1 MKKLFFIATL
11 LMVATSQLYA
21 QYNFQFLGK
30 KTYTAQNL
38 SGSWGYNDTINNKEY
53 ALVGTTKGLSIV
65 DITTPTNPVEVK
77 FINGKQGTW
86 RECQTYKNFAY
97 ITQDNN
103 TGADTVSEGVL
114 IYNLS
119 QLPGGKADTF
129 KGTNPAN
136 DYILKTHSLFID
148 EKGFLYLNGGDAKVN
163 GVRTNGVM
171 IYDLKPNPMKPTF
184 VGFTQN
190 LFGTGA
196 VNYVHDCYVRNDTMF
211 QAHIYNNRFTVW
223 DIRNRANPIK
233 IQDFATPYS
242 TIHNM
247 WLSDNSKTLFVTH
260 EQFNMP
266 MEAYDISDLS
276 NIRQINEF
284 KINPTNEEI
293 AHNVHVINDFVYASY
308 YSDGVAVFDVS
319 DPTNVVTV
327 GYYDTQP
334 TTTRAYS
341 GVWGAYGYYKSG
353 NMTLSDMTKGL
364 FVIKPTYIR
373 AARIQGVVTDTNTT
387 QELTGVKISF
397 VDTANSVLTT
407 IDGIYKTGTV
417 KAGFTRFKAEKTGY
431 ITKFF
436 NATLINGTTLTVD
449 IQLRQIPV
457 YTTQNASFCQGSTFR
472 LPDGR
477 LVSDPGTYIS
487 DIVLP
492 TGRDSIITTN
502 LTQKNRSIRT
512 VNASFCEGTSYTLP
526 NGSIVTNAATYTN
539 TFSNSVG
546 CDSIITTILTQKN
559 KTSATVN
566 ASFCEGTS
574 YTLPGGSV
582 VTTAATYTNI
592 LTNSNG
598 CDSTITTIL
607 IRKNKTS
614 RTINAS
620 FCDGTSYTL
629 PGGSVVTDAATYT
642 DILTNSNG
650 CDSTVTTILIRKN
663 KTSRTINASFCEG
676 TSYTLPSGRVVTDA
690 ATYTDILTNSNGCDS
705 TVTTILTQKNKTAR
719 TVNASFCEGTSYTLP
734 SGRVVTDAAT
744 YTDILTN
751 SNGCDSTIT
760 TILTQKNKTSR
771 TINAS
776 FCEGTSYTLP
786 GGGTVTTAATYT
798 NTLTNSNGCDS
809 TITTI
814 LSRLPSYS
822 INLEDSIYRGE
833 IYTLPSGVT
842 TSTSGIYV
850 SELQTLSG
858 CDSIITTDLK
868 VVDTTTLTGI
878 RNSISEIPIKFILN
892 EYQLTIQNKS
902 TLLVSELE
910 IYNSIGSLV
919 SKYTNPSNT
928 ILLPE
933 LPKDIYI
940 IRTIM
945 SNQEQVVGKLII
957 Y

>member
-1 MKKLFFIATL
+1 
-11 LMVATSQLYA
+11 
-21 QYNFQFLGK
+21 LG
-30 KTYTAQNL
+30 YPEPRQ
-38 SGSWGYNDTINNKEY
+38 
-53 ALVGTTKGLSIV
+53 
-65 DITTPTNPVEVK
+65 
-77 FINGKQGTW
+77 
-86 RECQTYKNFAY
+86 
-97 ITQDNN
+97 
-103 TGADTVSEGVL
+103 
-114 IYNLS
+114 
-119 QLPGGKADTF
+119 
-129 KGTNPAN
+129 
-136 DYILKTHSLFID
+136 
-148 EKGFLYLNGGDAKVN
+148 
-163 GVRTNGVM
+163 
-171 IYDLKPNPMKPTF
+171 
-184 VGFTQN
+184 
-190 LFGTGA
+190 
-196 VNYVHDCYVRNDTMF
+196 
-211 QAHIYNNRFTVW
+211 
-223 DIRNRANPIK
+223 PIK

-387 QELTGVKISF
+387 QELTGIKISF

-539 TFSNSVG
+539 TFTNSVG

-574 YTLPGGSV
+574 YTLPDGSV

-598 CDSTITTIL
+598 CDSIYHDY
-607 IRKNKTS
+607 
-614 RTINAS
+614 
-620 FCDGTSYTL
+620 F
-629 PGGSVVTDAATYT
+629 
-642 DILTNSNG
+642 NS
-650 CDSTVTTILIRKN
+650 K
-663 KTSRTINASFCEG
+663 K
-676 TSYTLPSGRVVTDA
+676 
-690 ATYTDILTNSNGCDS
+690 
-705 TVTTILTQKNKTAR
+705 
-719 TVNASFCEGTSYTLP
+719 
-734 SGRVVTDAAT
+734 
-744 YTDILTN
+744 
-751 SNGCDSTIT
+751 
-760 TILTQKNKTSR
+760 
-771 TINAS
+771 
-776 FCEGTSYTLP
+776 
-786 GGGTVTTAATYT
+786 
-798 NTLTNSNGCDS
+798 
-809 TITTI
+809 
-814 LSRLPSYS
+814 
-822 INLEDSIYRGE
+822 
-833 IYTLPSGVT
+833 
-842 TSTSGIYV
+842 
-850 SELQTLSG
+850 
-858 CDSIITTDLK
+858 
-868 VVDTTTLTGI
+868 
-878 RNSISEIPIKFILN
+878 
-892 EYQLTIQNKS
+892 QNQQNDKRFF
-902 TLLVSELE
+902 L
-910 IYNSIGSLV
+910 
-919 SKYTNPSNT
+919 
-928 ILLPE
+928 
-933 LPKDIYI
+933 
-940 IRTIM
+940 
-945 SNQEQVVGKLII
+945 
-957 Y
+957 